1 MFRTRILPLIL
12 FLLAAFAAA
21 GIGGGAT
28 AGSVREWYPTIAKPS
43 WTPPSWVFGPA
54 WTTLY
59 ILMSVAIWR
68 IWIRRD
74 QLVGARLTL
83 QLHGAQLVLNALWSI
98 LFFGLQRP
106 DLALIEIAVLWSLL
120 ATLQVRLFR
129 HDRVAAWLWAPYL
142 AWVSFASCLN
152 ASIWWLNRG

>member
-1 MFRTRILPLIL
+1 MFRSRILPLIL
-12 FLLAAFAAA
+12 FLLASFVAA

-28 AGSVREWYPTIAKPS
+28 AGSVREWYPTIAKPW

-83 QLHGAQLVLNALWSI
+83 QLHGVQLVLNALWSI
-98 LFFGLQRP
+98 LFFGLHRP

-120 ATLQVRLFR
+120 LTVQLRLIR

>member
-1 MFRTRILPLIL
+1 MFRSRILPLIL
-12 FLLAAFAAA
+12 FLLAAFVAA

-59 ILMSVAIWR
+59 ILMSVAVWR

-83 QLHGAQLVLNALWSI
+83 QLHGVQLVLNALWSI

-120 ATLQVRLFR
+120 LTLQVRLFR
-129 HDRVAAWLWAPYL
+129 QDRVAAWLWAPYL

-152 ASIWWLNRG
+152 ASIWWLNRS